1 MKNFCKSKDITNG
14 VKRQPTE
21 QEKILANHISV
32 KGLISRICR
41 ELLKLNKNKMQFKKG
56 EELEQS
62 FLQIGYTNDQGELE
76 KMFNITNHWGNVNQN
91 YNEIQSHTHQYGF
104 YLKQNKKP
112 ENKKCWQGCGEIR
125 SLYALLMGL

>member
-56 EELEQS
+56 EELE
-62 FLQIGYTNDQGELE
+62 
-76 KMFNITNHWGNVNQN
+76 
-91 YNEIQSHTHQYGF
+91 
-104 YLKQNKKP
+104 
-112 ENKKCWQGCGEIR
+112 
-125 SLYALLMGL
+125 